1 MSLHVK
7 SSGSWKQVQQ
17 VFVKDSGSWKTV
29 LDVLVKDGGS
39 WKSVLYEAGSQAY
52 TSSGSN
58 SFVVPAGVNTINYN
72 LWGGGGGGA
81 STQSTGSVATTP
93 GETLTVYVAANS
105 SGNTTTYIARGG
117 TTLASATGS
126 VTSYP
131 DPVYSVESTLSTN
144 AFSFSGNVD
153 SELYID
159 FDFLGSNS
167 YSGSGQS
174 GTLESGAASAGCYY
188 NEYNESNHGDLNA
201 SISLNEVSSYD
212 SNKQQSVYLVSGSF
226 RGEAGIQF
234 RNYNNGSGRATVYT
248 YDGGYS
254 EGNASWTIG
263 VRQGFGNTNGQG
275 YAGLSW

>member
-7 SSGSWKQVQQ
+7 DSGSWKQVQQ

-39 WKSVLYEAGSQAY
+39 WKSVLYEAGSTIY

-58 SFVVPAGVNTINYN
+58 SFTVPAGVNSITYN

-81 STQSTGSVATTP
+81 STNSTGSIATTP
-93 GETLTVYVAANS
+93 GESLTVYVAANS

-117 TTLASATGS
+117 TTLASASGA
-126 VTSYP
+126 VQSYP

-174 GTLESGAASAGCYY
+174 GTLESGASSAGCYY
-188 NEYNESNHGDLNA
+188 NEYGEGNHGDLNA
-201 SISLNEVSSYD
+201 SISINEVSGYD
-212 SNKQQSVYLVSGSF
+212 TNKKQSIYFVSTSG
-226 RGEAGIQF
+226 RNTKQI
-234 RNYNNGSGRATVYT
+234 RNYNNGSGRGTVYFG
-248 YDGGYS
+248 DGDYS
-254 EGNASWTIG
+254 EGSYSITVG